1 MLDDVETVRWSAEV
15 QPTGN
20 TDGAVPRALRGLA
33 EATTATGEA
42 ALSRLLFAVGNDHCG
57 SYRPVVLAVVPFLGE
72 ILRDGGD
79 TARARTLDALVDL
92 TGSFGPE
99 PGFEHV
105 TTPDGEGLVKELLR
119 EKVLALVPEIERCRI
134 TAATLEEVAL
144 ATYLLEQLALEPW

>member
-1 MLDDVETVRWSAEV
+1 
-15 QPTGN
+15 
-20 TDGAVPRALRGLA
+20 LRGLA

-79 TARARTLDALVDL
+79 TARARTLDALIDL
-92 TGSFGPE
+92 TCSFGPE

-105 TTPDGEGLVKELLR
+105 TTPDGKRHVKELLR
-119 EKVLALVPEIERCRI
+119 ERVLALVPDIERCRI
-134 TAATLEEVAL
+134 RAATAEDVAL
-144 ATYLLEQLALEPW
+144 SAYLLDELVLDPW